1 MGTFFNKL
9 KKVQEVFCV
18 ILLIVM
24 VTIIFLA
31 TVGRY
36 TGLFSIAWSEEL
48 ARYCMIWMVFIG
60 VGIAALEGTNF
71 VVDAMTLW
79 LSEGAMKILHV
90 VSAVITLAFA
100 LFAGYYGLDM
110 IGYQYVSGQV
120 SATLHMPM
128 WIMYISM
135 PLGLVNMGLLQC
147 WRVYLECTG
156 KLDEK
161 AGEEEKA

>member
-9 KKVQEVFCV
+9 KKAQEIFCV

-24 VTIIFLA
+24 VTIIFVA

-60 VGIAALEGTNF
+60 VGIAAFEGSNF
-71 VVDAMTLW
+71 VVDVMTLW
-79 LSEGAMKILHV
+79 LSEKAMKILHV
-90 VSAVITLAFA
+90 VSAVITFAFA
-100 LFAGYYGLDM
+100 VFAGFYGLDM
-110 IGYQYVSGQV
+110 INYQYVSGQL

-135 PLGLVNMGLLQC
+135 PLGLINMGILQC
-147 WRVYLECTG
+147 WRVYLECIG

-161 AGEEEKA
+161 NEEVEKA